1 MTSRRRRVPREVRS
15 RPVGRILFVGLR
27 RVEDQKREGRVLRR
41 NTQSREDQLEPSAAM
56 RDLGPRRPTGRRD
69 GRPRSRADALRR
81 RRQTVC
87 DDEALV
93 VIRARCA
100 EKLEV

>member
-56 RDLGPRRPTGRRD
+56 RDLGPRRPTATAMAGREV
-69 GRPRSRADALRR
+69 AQML
-81 RRQTVC
+81 
-87 DDEALV
+87 
-93 VIRARCA
+93 CA
-100 EKLEV
+100 EDGERFVTTKPPS